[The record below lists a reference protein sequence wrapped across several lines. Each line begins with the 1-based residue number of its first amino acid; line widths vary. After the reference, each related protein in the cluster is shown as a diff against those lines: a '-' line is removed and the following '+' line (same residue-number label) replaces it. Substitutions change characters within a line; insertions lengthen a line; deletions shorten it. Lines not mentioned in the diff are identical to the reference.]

1 MKVFWIILDEK
12 EDIMKEVILVLIG
25 GLCSVLGGFT
35 AIWYQAKK
43 ARQIRM
49 EEVRGE
55 QQLEACKK
63 ALSLIDQVQTLLIQ
77 GITEDVIKF
86 LYDNGE
92 WFSMN
97 QILLPHTF
105 VENWRSI
112 RLNLRSVKMKDKSQQ
127 SMNDGPKRDEKIED
141 IVNTEEFVRKLAKE
155 ADDVLRMELG
165 LKEVNVKRPGKK
177 NG

>member
-1 MKVFWIILDEK
+1 MFGSWWLYSY
-12 EDIMKEVILVLIG
+12 LV
-25 GLCSVLGGFT
+25 
-35 AIWYQAKK
+35 QAKK

-77 GITEDVIKF
+77 GIAEDVIKF

-112 RLNLRSVKMKDKSQQ
+112 RLNLRSVQMKDKSQQ
-127 SMNDGPKRDEKIED
+127 TMNDGTKRDEKIED
-141 IVNTEEFVRKLAKE
+141 IVNIEEFVGKLAKE
-155 ADDVLRMELG
+155 AEAVLRLKLG
-165 LKEVNVKRPGKK
+165 LKEVKIKK
-177 NG
+177 PIKENG

>member
-1 MKVFWIILDEK
+1 MKDFFLILF
-12 EDIMKEVILVLIG
+12 G
-25 GLCSVLGGFT
+25 ALCSVIGGCI

-63 ALSLIDQVQTLLIQ
+63 ALSLIGRIGGIPVQADEEL
-77 GITEDVIKF
+77 KF
-86 LYDNGE
+86 LINNDE

-112 RLNLRSVKMKDKSQQ
+112 RLNLRSVQMKDKSQQ
-127 SMNDGPKRDEKIED
+127 TMNDGPKRDEKIED
-141 IVNTEEFVRKLAKE
+141 IVNIEEFVRKLAKE
-155 ADDVLRMELG
+155 ADDVLRLKLG
-165 LKEVNVKRPGKK
+165 LKEVKIKK
-177 NG
+177 PIKENG

>member
-1 MKVFWIILDEK
+1 
-12 EDIMKEVILVLIG
+12 MKEIFLVVAG
-25 GLCSVLGGFT
+25 GICSVLGGCV

-49 EEVRGE
+49 EEVKGE
-55 QQLEACKK
+55 QQLEARKK
-63 ALSLIDQVQTLLIQ
+63 ALSLIDQIQSLLIQ
-77 GITEDVIKF
+77 STSEDVLKF

-112 RLNLRSVKMKDKSQQ
+112 RLNLLSVKRKDDAQQ
-127 SMNDGPKRDEKIED
+127 KITDEPKRDKIIND
-141 IVNTEEFVRKLAKE
+141 IVNTEDFVRQLAKE
-155 ADDVLRMELG
+155 ADAVLRKELG
-165 LKEVNVKRPGKK
+165 LKEVNIKRPNKE

>member
-1 MKVFWIILDEK
+1 
-12 EDIMKEVILVLIG
+12 
-25 GLCSVLGGFT
+25 
-35 AIWYQAKK
+35 
-43 ARQIRM
+43 M

-112 RLNLRSVKMKDKSQQ
+112 RLNLRSVQMKDKSQQ
-127 SMNDGPKRDEKIED
+127 TMNDGPKRDEKIED
-141 IVNTEEFVRKLAKE
+141 IVNIEEFVRKLAKE
-155 ADDVLRMELG
+155 AEAVLRLKLG
-165 LKEVNVKRPGKK
+165 LKEVKIKK
-177 NG
+177 PIKENG